1 MKRRNIFKKQNVSK
15 KIAFSFFIVIFI
27 GAFLLMLP
35 ISNQNGL
42 FLHPV
47 DALFTATS
55 ATCVT
60 GLVTIVP
67 ASQFTLFGKIV
78 LIVLMQ
84 IGGIGLMT
92 LVASFIFLLKNR
104 LSLNDKIALKEML
117 NQSEVVNFRNFLNG
131 ILRYTFIVEGIGFIL
146 LSFVFIPEYGWCS
159 GSFISLFTTV
169 SAFCNAGFDIIGDSS
184 LISYVG
190 NEIVNFTV
198 MGLIICGGIGF
209 AVWFD
214 VKDKVHKLR
223 RKEMTL
229 HRFFTSFTLHTKLV
243 LIMTFILIFVPAIL
257 FFILEYNH
265 AFLDLSLWDKIQ
277 ASLFTSV
284 TLRTAGFATIPM
296 GECVNA
302 SKLLMMIVMFIGGS
316 PGGTAG
322 GIKTTTVAV
331 IALCVYRSLKGKN
344 KTNVFHRHISRD
356 IIVRATTIFAINI
369 TVLFTGIFF
378 LTIVEDK
385 IFIDLAYEA
394 VSALATVGLT
404 LGITSILT
412 MGGKLII
419 ILLMFVGRI
428 GIMTFIMSFI
438 KEDNKDD
445 ILEYA
450 EGHVIVG

>member
-1 MKRRNIFKKQNVSK
+1 
-15 KIAFSFFIVIFI
+15 
-27 GAFLLMLP
+27 
-35 ISNQNGL
+35 
-42 FLHPV
+42 
-47 DALFTATS
+47 
-55 ATCVT
+55 
-60 GLVTIVP
+60 
-67 ASQFTLFGKIV
+67 
-78 LIVLMQ
+78 
-84 IGGIGLMT
+84 MT